1 MARFHFKALNGK
13 GETVEGQIEASD
25 MAIVVEQLRQR
36 QQMPLTIEP
45 AGSARSTKS
54 GSGLIDLLNQPIGQR
69 RRMKQ
74 SDVAVM
80 TRELATLLNAG
91 LTVDQSLSFL
101 IDVAA
106 TEPQRLLLADLLEKV
121 QGGGT
126 LADALQDHSKVFS
139 TAYISMVRAG
149 EAGNALN
156 DVLSR
161 LAQFLDESEQLTQQV
176 KSALVYPMMLLIM
189 AGVSV
194 VILLTLVVPQF
205 TPMFETAGADLPLL
219 TQIVVGLGDAAQN
232 YWWIALIVII
242 ALVVWMRA
250 QFRDRQSRARI
261 DRLALKLPLIG
272 DLIAKVDT
280 AKLARTVGTLHTN
293 GVDLPRAL
301 LIGKETMGNAVL
313 RDTVAATHT
322 AVKEGKD
329 IAGPLARSGAFPKL
343 ATHLIAVGEK
353 SGHLEEMLL
362 KVASIFDQEVKTTI
376 ERLMTLLV
384 PLLTIGV
391 GLVIATI
398 IGAILSAILAAY
410 QLPI

>member
-1 MARFHFKALNGK
+1 
-13 GETVEGQIEASD
+13 
-25 MAIVVEQLRQR
+25 
-36 QQMPLTIEP
+36 MPLTIEP
-45 AGSARSTKS
+45 AGSVRAAG
-54 GSGLIDLLNQPIGQR
+54 GSALADILNQPLFQR
-69 RRMKQ
+69 RSMKQ

-101 IDVAA
+101 IDVAT
-106 TEPQRLLLADLLEKV
+106 TEPQRRLLVDLLEKV

-126 LADALQDHSKVFS
+126 LADALQDHDGVFS
-139 TAYISMVRAG
+139 TAYVSMVRAG

-161 LAQFLDESEQLTQQV
+161 LAQFLDQNEQLTQQV
-176 KSALVYPMMLLIM
+176 KSALVYPFMLLAM
-189 AGVSV
+189 AGLSV
-194 VILLTLVVPQF
+194 VILLTVVVPQF
-205 TPMFETAGADLPLL
+205 TPMFETAGAELPLL
-219 TQIVVGLGDAAQN
+219 TRIVVGLGEAAQS
-232 YWWIALIVII
+232 YWWLGLIVVT
-242 ALVVWMRA
+242 ALALWLRA
-250 QFRDRQSRARI
+250 QFRDRQSRARL
-261 DRLALKLPLIG
+261 DRLFLKLPLIG
-272 DLIAKVDT
+272 DLIAKIDT
-280 AKLARTVGTLHTN
+280 ARLARTVGTLHAN

-313 RDTVAATHT
+313 RDVLAATQI

-329 IAGPLARSGAFPKL
+329 IAGPLARSGVFPKL

-353 SGHLEEMLL
+353 SGQLEAMLL
-362 KVASIFDQEVKTTI
+362 KVATIFDQEVRTTV

>member
-1 MARFHFKALNGK
+1 MTRFYFKALNGK
-13 GETVEGQIEASD
+13 GEAIEGEIEAVD
-25 MAIVVEQLRQR
+25 RPAVVDQLRQR

-45 AGSARSTKS
+45 AGSVRAAG
-54 GSGLIDLLNQPIGQR
+54 GSALADMLNQPLFQR
-69 RRMKQ
+69 RSMKQ

-101 IDVAA
+101 IDVAT
-106 TEPQRLLLADLLEKV
+106 TEPQRRLLADLLEKV

-126 LADALQDHSKVFS
+126 LADALQDHDGVFS
-139 TAYISMVRAG
+139 TAYVSMVRAG

-161 LAQFLDESEQLTQQV
+161 LAQFLDQNEQLTQQV
-176 KSALVYPMMLLIM
+176 KSALVYPFMLLAM
-189 AGVSV
+189 AGLSV
-194 VILLTLVVPQF
+194 VILLTVVVPQF
-205 TPMFETAGADLPLL
+205 TPMFETAGAELPLL
-219 TQIVVGLGDAAQN
+219 TRIVVGLGEAAQT
-232 YWWIALIVII
+232 YWWLGLIVVT
-242 ALVVWMRA
+242 ALALWLRA
-250 QFRDRQSRARI
+250 QFRDRQSRARL
-261 DRLALKLPLIG
+261 DRLFLKLPLIG
-272 DLIAKVDT
+272 DLIAKIDT
-280 AKLARTVGTLHTN
+280 ARLARTVGTLHAN

-313 RDTVAATHT
+313 RDVLAATQI

-329 IAGPLARSGAFPKL
+329 IAGPLARSGVFPKL

-353 SGHLEEMLL
+353 SGQLEAMLL
-362 KVASIFDQEVKTTI
+362 KVATIFDQEVRTTV

>member
-13 GETVEGQIEASD
+13 GETVEGEIEASD
-25 MAIVVEQLRQR
+25 KSIVVEQLRQR
-36 QQMPLTIEP
+36 QQMPLAIEP
-45 AGSARSTKS
+45 AGTVLSAKS

-69 RRMKQ
+69 RGLKQ

-106 TEPQRLLLADLLEKV
+106 TDPQRRLLADLLEKV
-121 QGGGT
+121 QGGST
-126 LADALQDHSKVFS
+126 LADALQGHGKVFS
-139 TAYISMVRAG
+139 NAYVSMVRAG

-161 LAQFLDESEQLTQQV
+161 LSQFLDESEQLSQQV
-176 KSALVYPMMLLIM
+176 KSALVYPIMLLIM
-189 AGVSV
+189 AGASV
-194 VILLTLVVPQF
+194 VVLLTLVVPQF
-205 TPMFETAGADLPLL
+205 TPMFETAGAELPFL
-219 TQIVVGLGDAAQN
+219 TQIVVGLGDAAQR
-232 YWWIALIVII
+232 YWWLALLIVA
-242 ALVVWMRA
+242 ALFLWIRM
-250 QFRDRQSRARI
+250 QFRDQQSRARL

-272 DLIAKVDT
+272 DLIAKIDT
-280 AKLARTVGTLHTN
+280 ARLARTVGTLHAN

-313 RDTVAATHT
+313 RDTLAVTHT

-329 IAGPLARSGAFPKL
+329 IAGPLARSGVFPKL

-353 SGHLEEMLL
+353 SGQLEEMLL
-362 KVASIFDQEVKTTI
+362 KVATIFDQEVKTTV

-384 PLLTIGV
+384 PTLTIGV

-410 QLPI
+410 QLPL

>member
-1 MARFHFKALNGK
+1 MTRFYFKALNGK
-13 GETVEGQIEASD
+13 GEAVEGEIEAVD
-25 MAIVVEQLRQR
+25 RPAVVDQLRQR

-45 AGSARSTKS
+45 AGSVRAAG
-54 GSGLIDLLNQPIGQR
+54 GSALADMLNQPLFQR
-69 RRMKQ
+69 RSMKQ

-101 IDVAA
+101 IDVAT
-106 TEPQRLLLADLLEKV
+106 TEPQRRLLADLLEKV

-126 LADALQDHSKVFS
+126 LADALQDHDGVFS
-139 TAYISMVRAG
+139 TAYVSMVRAG

-161 LAQFLDESEQLTQQV
+161 LAQFLDQNEQLTQQV
-176 KSALVYPMMLLIM
+176 KSALVYPFMLLAM
-189 AGVSV
+189 AGLSV
-194 VILLTLVVPQF
+194 VILLTVVVPQF
-205 TPMFETAGADLPLL
+205 TPMFETAGAELPLL
-219 TQIVVGLGDAAQN
+219 TRIVVGLGEAAQT
-232 YWWIALIVII
+232 YWWLGLIVVT
-242 ALVVWMRA
+242 ALALWLRA
-250 QFRDRQSRARI
+250 QFRDRQSRARL
-261 DRLALKLPLIG
+261 DRLFLKLPLIG
-272 DLIAKVDT
+272 DLIAKIDT
-280 AKLARTVGTLHTN
+280 ARLARTVGTLHAN

-313 RDTVAATHT
+313 RDVLAATQI

-329 IAGPLARSGAFPKL
+329 IAGPLARSGVFPKL

-353 SGHLEEMLL
+353 SGQLEAMLL
-362 KVASIFDQEVKTTI
+362 KVATIFDQEVKTTV